1 MKIRK
6 GHWKVALFDVI
17 YKPDKFNQI
26 HLTMGKLRYFL
37 LALAC
42 VLSIGTYAQD
52 DRFFMPGQDAPVIYG
67 AAAQKSLERA
77 SDYAK
82 NAAYQKSND
91 SLRYEG
97 DDVLVIPVV
106 FHILATNKDVDTDPF
121 NIETDDGISSNLSRH
136 KIEQLLK
143 YVNSRLRNEYL
154 DKSYYTPSSAAPGTV
169 EEQNNWYN
177 ENVEFVNSD
186 VSPIWAAE
194 EVPSSVDVGV
204 EFKLATVDPD
214 GNPTTGIVRHDMSDN
229 PAYMIWGVTQPSY
242 FGQFGEID
250 IFETVTGVSNDLTAS
265 LINRDFARRRALRDS
280 LQTLG
285 IPTTG
290 SEIMRS
296 TGWPSKYYMNIW
308 IAHEIDNLGVLCGA
322 PNLCL
327 VNTFSDDSNVSDD
340 ETQYGLVYPAAKLSN
355 YNFTADVATTSKD
368 VMGGL
373 ANYFGLLPTYTGYE
387 TCEDLAMYT
396 DPLYGDGVVDTKP
409 TTKNAGCGIRVV
421 DCSTT
426 GCEFEDYVSGVPDFQ
441 NYMDGSSCARRFT
454 PGQADRWRSDILLNK
469 PSMVNNRW
477 EPLNNS
483 NVNVDLSIKRSGY
496 YTYEP
501 KVLLKNTGNQVIN
514 NYTITVSIDGTSV
527 QAAYS
532 QADLGP
538 IYSGENFVVTF
549 PDFQLT
555 QIGNDYT
562 MTATFSSPQDD
573 VASDNISSY
582 SFTKVKDIELI
593 TSMRSRNYNPN
604 WKSDPLDQER
614 YRNNFLRTKPFIWIQ
629 NTTRDT
635 NYYALRSFIAPYGNI
650 GEYRQNLLDIT
661 RPFKIFSN
669 NTYGKGIDKALEAS
683 QYPTNK
689 LDYPSNPPEIA
700 NAYRDYYEDKNWFI
714 QRDQS
719 LQVNTEESVYLPPG
733 EWEIN
738 VMSEFVSAAG
748 AAGGFLYEDPGTPR
762 IGALFNFFKEC
773 QDPDAPI
780 YRNVPSTGNGGISE
794 NIDSD
799 DCFIDIQVNDD
810 QIFRLDATNF
820 NIPEVCFNPNLST
833 FAFNRDHPDHGE
845 YQEWRSKCTGTG
857 GFGGV
862 VENWQAGLSLFD
874 DSLMTYIINSE
885 NPENNPYRYSIR
897 SIINTEDYVAP
908 VVNTCLAGGSN
919 GDGVCPG
926 TSTAL
931 NPSFNIVEVEF
942 NPPNLSTI
950 KLGVSVVDMGYVD
963 SDYISFQISEDPTF
977 STGVET
983 ETVLL
988 NKSNKLTGAGHL
1000 WYSSGNTVRKSR
1012 TYDSNQP
1019 VDSPN
1024 PSTYVEFDSL
1034 DLNNTHYYRISL
1046 GERLLFQGEK
1056 DYVGSCPGLTQEYN
1070 GVVYEL
1076 TSIGNQCWFKRE
1088 LATDQF
1094 SNGDPIELAGPYTQ
1108 VPSNTE
1114 ERYEFADMPES
1125 YYFPE
1130 GELFASLAA
1139 KGITLPQDV
1148 LTFLQNNL
1156 PQDEFGGIWYDWST
1170 NDPEYE
1176 DFKSIFELKKL
1187 GQFPHGFSVVNS
1199 NDDLTGTW
1207 SYAVADS
1214 TAQAHEWVE
1223 MHDIDEWVESTLDDI
1238 TVPIFKIPHESY
1250 FDLLSTEET
1259 VNYYEEA
1266 GFGTGQPGDDAFT
1279 EQQYNWFLEY
1289 NEYDSLKYSDRGY
1302 LYNYAT
1308 VVDSRGVCPTG
1319 WRVPSHH
1326 DIQELYDYAA
1336 YGDMSLYYKT
1346 LMDENPSNAYNS
1358 TTGEPQL
1365 YSFNQYQGWDSY
1377 NLDFKPFPQLD
1388 LDFWMFRPKSNM
1400 HGSRSSEDPNG
1411 VVYYNP
1417 TADNSWWGVESD
1429 TLDNFFLSYIRSGG
1443 SDLLETNGFNSQV
1456 GFQRW
1461 VSDPEKPGDI
1471 LTHISSFDYDSD
1483 TSFYK
1488 NANHHHSG
1496 IHGMWLWDM
1505 SSESISKPNWSSRG
1519 ISAVKANITGQVDSL
1534 RFRAGPVKLQNQN
1547 TAGLKR
1553 YISGGLLHPQ
1563 LENGI
1568 PVHPST
1574 NTQLVDPP
1582 HILPDNFWDNGP
1594 LGMLNIPDPVVG
1606 TQFPNVIRNVN
1617 FVGLD
1622 TIFGWGAGGPVASYE
1637 VGDAYDL
1644 WRQSAIGRGIRCVQ
1658 GGNEVDHTQIAGN
1671 QVSEV
1676 LEGELNDGKYNR
1688 LRASCSFDVTAN
1700 IHDGERPLVWDQ
1712 CENCQEQSQTI
1723 SDVFCDCEGHVYD
1736 ALGYCGGSCLY
1747 DWNNDGVC
1755 DSQAALSVA
1764 SPCDGLISVEYGFY
1778 DYDLVEIGSQCWF
1791 AENLRNV
1798 FLDDGNQMISA
1809 ISDSQW
1815 KNANSTNQPAYSSY
1829 DNNASNAQAFGYLY
1843 NWYAVETGELCPS
1856 GWHVPSDDDW
1866 KDLERTL
1873 GMTEDEVVR
1882 MSKRGAPSLS
1892 GTQLKAGGVSNLD
1905 LLFGGLRVGRSGN
1918 FKQLGSSGYYWT
1930 STPKN
1935 DRRPSRNDNAI
1946 HRAVG
1951 DNIDG
1956 IIRYSDSWS
1965 TADTKDHGLSVRCI
1979 KD

>member
-1 MKIRK
+1 
-6 GHWKVALFDVI
+6 
-17 YKPDKFNQI
+17 
-26 HLTMGKLRYFL
+26 MGKLRYFL

-67 AAAQKSLERA
+67 AAAQRSLERA

-121 NIETDDGISSNLSRH
+121 NVETDDRISSNLSRH

-154 DKSYYTPSSAAPGTV
+154 DKSYYTPSAGAPGTI

-177 ENVEFVNSD
+177 QNVDFVNSD

-194 EVPSSVDVGV
+194 EVPSSVDIGV
-204 EFKLATVDPD
+204 EFRLATVDPD

-229 PAYMIWGVTQPSY
+229 PAYMLWGVTQPNY
-242 FGQFGEID
+242 FGGLEGFD
-250 IFETVTGVSNDLTAS
+250 PLDVSTGGSADFQSS

-308 IAHEIDNLGVLCGA
+308 VAHEIDNLGILCA
-322 PNLCL
+322 TPSLCL
-327 VNTFSDDSNVSDD
+327 INTFSYDGDISED
-340 ETQYGLVYPAAKLSN
+340 ETQYGLVYPSAKLSN
-355 YNFTADVATTSKD
+355 YGFTADVATTSKD
-368 VMGGL
+368 MMGGL
-373 ANYFGLLPTYTGYE
+373 AHYFGLLPTYTGYE

-396 DPLYGDGVVDTKP
+396 DPLYGDGVADTKP

-426 GCEFEDYVSGVPDFQ
+426 GCEFEDYVGGVPDFQ

-469 PSMVNNRW
+469 PSLVNNRW

-483 NVNVDLSIKRSGY
+483 NVNVDLSVRRSGY

-501 KVLLKNTGNQVIN
+501 KVLLKNTGNQIIN
-514 NYTITVSIDGTSV
+514 NYTITVSIDGTSI
-527 QAAYS
+527 QAVYS

-538 IYSGENFVVTF
+538 IYPDEDFVVTF

-555 QIGNDYT
+555 QIDNNYT
-562 MTATFSSPQDD
+562 MTATFSSDEDD
-573 VASDNISSY
+573 VAADNVSQY
-582 SFTKVKDIELI
+582 SFTKVRDLELTTNI
-593 TSMRSRNYNPN
+593 RSRNYNPN

-614 YRNNFLRTKPFIWIQ
+614 YRYNILRTKPFIWVQ
-629 NTTRDT
+629 NYTTDT
-635 NYYALRSFIAPYGNI
+635 NYYALRSYIAPYGNV
-650 GEYRQNLLDIT
+650 GGYQQNILDIT

-669 NTYGKGIDKALEAS
+669 TTYGIGIDKALQAS
-683 QYPTNK
+683 DYPTSR

-700 NAYRDYYEDKNWFI
+700 NAYRDYYENKNWFI

-719 LQVNTEESVYLPPG
+719 LQINTEESIYIPPG
-733 EWEIN
+733 TWEVNI
-738 VMSEFVSAAG
+738 MSGSLSRPDG
-748 AAGGFLYEDPGTPR
+748 APSFLYQDPHVAR
-762 IGALFNFFKEC
+762 VGALFNFFKEC

-780 YRNVPSTGNGGISE
+780 YRNVPATGNGGISE
-794 NIDSD
+794 NIDPD
-799 DCFIDIQVNDD
+799 DCFLDISANDD
-810 QIFRLDATNF
+810 EIFRLDATNF
-820 NIPEVCFNPNLST
+820 NIPTVCFNPNLST
-833 FAFNRDHPDHGE
+833 YAFNSDYPDHDE
-845 YQEWRSKCTGTG
+845 YQEWLRKCNTA
-857 GFGGV
+857 GGV
-862 VENWQAGLSLFD
+862 GDIISNWQAGLSLWD
-874 DSLMTYIINSE
+874 DSLMTYVINNE
-885 NPENNPYRYSIR
+885 NPDGPYRYSIR
-897 SIINTEDYVAP
+897 SIINTEDYSIPAL
-908 VVNTCLAGGSN
+908 NTCLTNGSN

-963 SDYISFQISEDPTF
+963 SDYISFEVSEDPTF
-977 STGVET
+977 ATGVET
-983 ETVLL
+983 QNVLL
-988 NKSNKLTGAGHL
+988 NKSNKLTGAGTV
-1000 WYSSGNTVRKSR
+1000 WSTSGTTVRKSR

-1088 LATDQF
+1088 LATDKF
-1094 SNGDPIELAGPYTQ
+1094 SNGDDIELAGPYTQ

-1114 ERYEFADMPES
+1114 ERYQFADMPES

-1148 LTFLQNNL
+1148 LTFLQDNL
-1156 PQDEFGGIWYDWST
+1156 PQSGDLYAGIWDNMT
-1170 NDPEYE
+1170 TEAP
-1176 DFKSIFELKKL
+1176 SIEWLKEVFELKKL
-1187 GQFPHGFSVVNS
+1187 GQFPHGFYVANS
-1199 NDDLTGTW
+1199 NPSDPATGTW
-1207 SYAVADS
+1207 SYVVGDS

-1259 VNYYEEA
+1259 VNYYEEN
-1266 GFGTGQPGDDAFT
+1266 GFGTGQPGDEAFT
-1279 EQQYNWFLEY
+1279 EQQYNWFREY

-1308 VVDSRGVCPTG
+1308 VVDPRGVCPTG

-1326 DIQELYDYAA
+1326 DVQELYDYAA
-1336 YGDMSLYYKT
+1336 FGDMSLYYKV
-1346 LMDENPSNAYNS
+1346 LQDENPANNWNS

-1365 YSFNQYQGWDSY
+1365 YSFSRYQGWDSY
-1377 NLDFKPFPQLD
+1377 NFDFKPFPQLD
-1388 LDFWMFRPKSNM
+1388 LTTWMFRPKSGR
-1400 HGSRSSEDPNG
+1400 HGSRQSEDPNG

-1417 TADNSWWGVESD
+1417 TADNSWWGTESD
-1429 TLDNFFLSYIRSGG
+1429 TLDDYFLSYIRGGG
-1443 SDLLETNGFNSQV
+1443 SDLLETNGYSSQV

-1461 VSDPEKPGDI
+1461 VADPEKPGDI
-1471 LTHISSFDYDSD
+1471 LTHISTYDSD
-1483 TSFYK
+1483 PDESFYQ
-1488 NANHHHSG
+1488 NANYNHSG
-1496 IHGMWLWDM
+1496 KHGMWLWDM
-1505 SSESISKPNWSSRG
+1505 SWDAISKADWFDLSSVRSPG
-1519 ISAVKANITGQVDSL
+1519 AGGNIDSL
-1534 RFRAGPVKLQNQN
+1534 LARTGPVKLQLQN

-1553 YISGGLLHPQ
+1553 YQSGGVLHPQ

-1568 PVHPST
+1568 PEYTST
-1574 NTQLVDPP
+1574 STQLVDPP

-1606 TQFPNVIRNVN
+1606 TQFPNVVRYSSISGN
-1617 FVGLD
+1617 D
-1622 TIFGWGAGGPVASYE
+1622 TIFGWGIPGGVSSYE
-1637 VGDAYDL
+1637 VGDAHDL
-1644 WRQSAIGRGIRCVQ
+1644 WKQSAIGRGIRCVQ
-1658 GGNEVDHTQIAGN
+1658 GGNEVDHTQIVGN
-1671 QVSEV
+1671 QVSQV
-1676 LEGELNDGKYNR
+1676 VEGEVSGGQYNR

-1755 DSQAALSVA
+1755 DSQGTLSVA
-1764 SPCDGLISVEYGFY
+1764 SPCDGLTSVEYGFY
-1778 DYDLVEIGSQCWF
+1778 DYDIVEIGSQCWF
-1791 AENLRNV
+1791 AENLKTV
-1798 FLDDGNQMISA
+1798 FLNDGNSITSA
-1809 ISDSQW
+1809 STDSQW
-1815 KNANSTNQPAYSSY
+1815 KNSNSANQPAYSSY

-1873 GMTEDEVVR
+1873 GMAEDEVVR
-1882 MSKRGAPSLS
+1882 LSKRGGSSLA

-1905 LLFGGLRVGRSGN
+1905 LLLGGLRVGRSGN

-1930 STPKN
+1930 STSKN

-1951 DNIDG
+1951 DNVDG
-1956 IIRYSDSWS
+1956 IMRYSDSWS
-1965 TADTKDHGLSVRCI
+1965 TLDTKHHGLSVRCI